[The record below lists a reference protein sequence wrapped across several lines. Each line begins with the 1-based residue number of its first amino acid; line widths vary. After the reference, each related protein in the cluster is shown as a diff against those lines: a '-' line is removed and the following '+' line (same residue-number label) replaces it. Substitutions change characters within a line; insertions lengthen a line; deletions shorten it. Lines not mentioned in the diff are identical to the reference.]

1 MQPGSLLSGASL
13 ALLRGEA
20 RFDEMPYK
28 EFHFQ
33 SEARERLLRGSKAL
47 TDAVRITLGP
57 KSKCV
62 LIQKSFGIPIVCN
75 DGVTI
80 AREVELKDPCENL
93 GAQMIRQAAE
103 RTGDAVG
110 DGTSTATIL
119 AHAIFAEGVRN
130 VAAGA
135 SSIDLKRGIDRAV
148 KIAVESLRALSRPV
162 QSRLEKTQIA
172 AISAHNDTSVGE
184 LVADAFE
191 KVGAEGVVSL
201 EESKTT
207 ETQLE
212 IVEGLAFDRGYL
224 SPYFVTD
231 PEKMEAV
238 LEDAFILITDK
249 KIAVMKDLIPLL
261 EQIARA
267 GQPLAIIA
275 EDIDGEALAT
285 LVVNKLRGAL
295 KCVAV
300 KAPGFG
306 DRRKEMLEDIAI
318 LTGGRV
324 VSEDVGIKLENVDIS
339 YLGRAQR
346 IVIDRENTKVIGGR
360 GDKKLIEARKNQLR
374 QLIDK
379 TTSDY
384 DRDKLKER
392 LGKLAGGVAVIRVG
406 APSEAEM
413 KSRKEALDDAISATR
428 AAVAEG
434 IVPGGGL
441 ALLRA
446 MDAVEAE
453 EAKYEGDERTGMQI
467 LKHALREPARQLAE
481 NSGEDGGVVIHEMRT
496 HQGYWGFDA
505 AERKYVDLVRAG
517 VIDPTKVVRLA
528 LENAASAATLLLLS
542 EATLTEVP
550 EEKRNPSP
558 MMQE

>member
-1 MQPGSLLSGASL
+1 MA
-13 ALLRGEA
+13 
-20 RFDEMPYK
+20 FK
-28 EFHFQ
+28 ELHFQ
-33 SEARERLLRGSKAL
+33 SEARESLLRGAKAL

-62 LIQKSFGIPIVCN
+62 LVQKSFGVPLVCN

-80 AREVELKDPCENL
+80 AREVQLKEPGENL
-93 GAQMIRQAAE
+93 GVQMIRQAAE
-103 RTGDAVG
+103 RTGEAVG

-119 AHAIFAEGVRN
+119 AYAIFADGVRN

-135 SSIDLKRGIDRAV
+135 SAIDLKRGIDRGV
-148 KIAVESLRALSRPV
+148 KAAVESLRAQSKPV
-162 QSRLEKTQIA
+162 QSRREKAQIA
-172 AISAHNDTSVGE
+172 AISAHNDAAIGE

-212 IVEGLAFDRGYL
+212 VVEGLAFDRGYL

-238 LEDAFILITDK
+238 LEDAVILITDK
-249 KIAVMKDLIPLL
+249 KIGVMKDLVPLL
-261 EQIARA
+261 EEIIRA
-267 GQPLAIIA
+267 GRALAIIA
-275 EDIDGEALAT
+275 EDVEGEALAT

-324 VSEDVGIKLENVDIS
+324 ISMDLGAKLEKVDLS
-339 YLGRAQR
+339 QLGRAQR
-346 IVIDRENTKVIGGR
+346 LVVDKENTKIIGGLGEKR
-360 GDKKLIEARKNQLR
+360 MIEARTKQLR
-374 QLIDK
+374 QQIEK

-406 APSEAEM
+406 APSESEM
-413 KSRKEALDDAISATR
+413 KSRKEALDDAISSTR
-428 AAVAEG
+428 AAIAEG

-446 MDAVEAE
+446 IDALARAE
-453 EAKYEGDERTGMQI
+453 DGCTGDERTGLQM
-467 LKHALREPARQLAE
+467 LKHALQEPVRQLAV
-481 NSGEDGGVVIHEMRT
+481 NSGEDGGVVIHEMYA
-496 HQGYWGFDA
+496 HQGNWGYDA
-505 AERKYVDLVRAG
+505 AARKYVDLVEAG
-517 VIDPTKVVRLA
+517 IIDPTKVVRLA
-528 LENAASAATLLLLS
+528 LENAASAASLLLLS
-542 EATLTEVP
+542 EATLTEVKEDKEAANRQFP
-550 EEKRNPSP
+550 AEA
-558 MMQE
+558 